1 MPGPRLVIKEPAV
14 PVLPLRRNRDF
25 KLLWSGQVLSVL
37 GAQISAIAFPLLVL
51 ALTHS
56 PAKAGIV
63 GFAEMLPMGLLM
75 LPAGALV
82 DRWDRK
88 RVMVVADSARCVALA
103 SIVLAL
109 AVDSVSFAQIVAV
122 ALVDGIAAAFFSV
135 GERSALRQVVADEQ
149 LEAAMVRNQ
158 AREFGALLGGQPLGG
173 VLFGLGR
180 LVPFLFD
187 AVSYLVSVVSL
198 LLIRTPFQGERTA
211 RRTRLSADVRE
222 GLRWFWRQPF
232 VRTTSLISM
241 GNDFVLNSLY
251 LVVIVLARERGAS
264 ATLVGAMFVFL
275 GAGGIAGT
283 LMASRL
289 VRRLSTRAIVVASQW
304 LVVVLTP
311 LLFLPGEVTPGV
323 VFGAMFLL
331 HPTWSATVSSY
342 RLRAAPD
349 GLQGRVQSISGMLSF
364 VTRSVGYLGAG
375 ILLQAAGST
384 PTVLALLGVAVVVA
398 VAAAASRSVR
408 AGSRSHPPAR
418 T

>member
-1 MPGPRLVIKEPAV
+1 VINEPVV

-25 KLLWSGQVLSVL
+25 NLLWSGQVLSVL

-122 ALVDGIAAAFFSV
+122 ALVDGIGAAFFSV

-173 VLFGLGR
+173 VL
-180 LVPFLFD
+180 
-187 AVSYLVSVVSL
+187 S
-198 LLIRTPFQGERTA
+198 
-211 RRTRLSADVRE
+211 SA
-222 GLRWFWRQPF
+222 W
-232 VRTTSLISM
+232 
-241 GNDFVLNSLY
+241 
-251 LVVIVLARERGAS
+251 
-264 ATLVGAMFVFL
+264 
-275 GAGGIAGT
+275 AG
-283 LMASRL
+283 SCRSS
-289 VRRLSTRAIVVASQW
+289 STRSR
-304 LVVVLTP
+304 T
-311 LLFLPGEVTPGV
+311 
-323 VFGAMFLL
+323 
-331 HPTWSATVSSY
+331 S
-342 RLRAAPD
+342 
-349 GLQGRVQSISGMLSF
+349 
-364 VTRSVGYLGAG
+364 
-375 ILLQAAGST
+375 
-384 PTVLALLGVAVVVA
+384 
-398 VAAAASRSVR
+398 SRSQP
-408 AGSRSHPPAR
+408 SC
-418 T
+418 

>member
-1 MPGPRLVIKEPAV
+1 VTKEPTA
-14 PVLPLRRNRDF
+14 PALPLRRNRDF
-25 KLLWSGQVLSVL
+25 NLLWSGQVLSVL

-109 AVDSVSFAQIVAV
+109 AFDALSFAQIVVV
-122 ALVDGIAAAFFSV
+122 ALVDGIGASFFTV
-135 GERSALRQVVADEQ
+135 GERSALRQVVSDDQ

-158 AREFGALLGGQPLGG
+158 AREYGALLAGQPLGG

-180 LVPFLFD
+180 FVPFLFD
-187 AVSYLVSVVSL
+187 AVSYFVSVVTL
-198 LLIRTPFQGERTA
+198 LLVRTPFQGERTPSG
-211 RRTRLSADVRE
+211 RTHLLEEVRD

-232 VRTTSLISM
+232 VRTTSLLSM

-264 ATLVGAMFVFL
+264 SALIGAMFVFL
-275 GAGGIAGT
+275 GVGGVLGT
-283 LMASRL
+283 LLASWF
-289 VRRLSTRAIVVASQW
+289 VRRLRMRAIVVASQW
-304 LVVVLTP
+304 LVVALAP
-311 LLFLPGEVTPGV
+311 LLFLPGELTPGV

-331 HPTWSATVSSY
+331 HPAWSATVSTY
-342 RLRAAPD
+342 RLRVAPEEM
-349 GLQGRVQSISGMLSF
+349 QGRVTSISGMLSF
-364 VTRSVGYLGAG
+364 VTRSLGYLGAG
-375 ILLQAAGST
+375 LLLQASGST
-384 PTVLALLGVAVVVA
+384 TTLLALLGVAIVVA
-398 VAAAASRSVR
+398 VAAATSGTVRS
-408 AGSRSHPPAR
+408 APA
-418 T
+418 